1 MLKLKNIF
9 FRNNETF
16 SDSDKEIK
24 IHFLYAGEEYLFYYC
39 NNKEFKDTLI
49 FNEHSCEVI
58 YRNYIDI
65 NRNEKSSEFAQIFN
79 EAFLESL
86 KKTKLGKFFNVDFI
100 DIVRFY
106 DDWN

>member
-1 MLKLKNIF
+1 MLKLKKIF

-16 SDSDKEIK
+16 SDNDNEIK

-39 NNKEFKDTLI
+39 NNKEFEDTLI
-49 FNEHSCEVI
+49 FNENSCEVI

-86 KKTKLGKFFNVDFI
+86 KKTKLKSFFDFSFI
-100 DIVRFY
+100 SLVTFY

>member
-1 MLKLKNIF
+1 MLKLKKIF

-16 SDSDKEIK
+16 SDNDNEIK
-24 IHFLYAGEEYLFYYC
+24 IHFLYAGEEYLFCYLG
-39 NNKEFKDTLI
+39 KETSIIHKDT
-49 FNEHSCEVI
+49 NEII
-58 YRNYIDI
+58 YRHYVNF
-65 NRNEKSSEFAQIFN
+65 EKQEESEFAQIFN
-79 EAFLESL
+79 ETFLESL

>member
-39 NNKEFKDTLI
+39 SEETSIIHKDT
-49 FNEHSCEVI
+49 SEVI
-58 YRNYIDI
+58 YRNYV
-65 NRNEKSSEFAQIFN
+65 NKNNERDSEFAQVFN
-79 EAFLESL
+79 ETFLESL
-86 KKTKLGKFFNVDFI
+86 KRTKLKKLFDFNFI
-100 DIVRFY
+100 ELVTFY